1 MELVDSLFASLA
13 GIDPFTGVDI
23 TIANCKST
31 YWDVGIVPQL
41 INQSLD
47 ESEKFAGAAGLE
59 GLQRYNLTLNI
70 GLISSNVWPGFTLD
84 TATISRLCAC
94 GADFGFDPYISDVP
108 DVTCDL
114 NSTDDFTVHF
124 TAMLNPD
131 ERVVIAKRP
140 LKKCDSWIEDIYI
153 FQLFKEAWKFHN
165 DNSLRGFRDKQAELK
180 LYARHYTVE
189 NCTEESCRDCNYC
202 IRPSFSL
209 SRSAIIRL
217 NAANAR
223 FVYQQFTCDQ
233 RARG

>member
-41 INQSLD
+41 INHSLD

-124 TAMLNPD
+124 TAMLNPG

-140 LKKCDSWIEDIYI
+140 LKNVTPGLRISI
-153 FQLFKEAWKFHN
+153 FFS
-165 DNSLRGFRDKQAELK
+165 SLKKPGSFITITA
-180 LYARHYTVE
+180 YAV
-189 NCTEESCRDCNYC
+189 SG
-202 IRPSFSL
+202 IS
-209 SRSAIIRL
+209 RL
-217 NAANAR
+217 N
-223 FVYQQFTCDQ
+223 
-233 RARG
+233 